1 MAARAAK
8 LAAEEERKR
17 REEEKRAF
25 KEAQE
30 LDALRRTFK
39 RIIKSGDNKI
49 SADDIITELKF
60 LGFAVTEKEA
70 ALFVWEVDDDND
82 GHVDWEEFK
91 TMFYRVRDDQSG
103 CEPRWLFNV
112 IDFLMLDKNHSGAV
126 DMDECITLLWSRYD
140 KALVEENMSA
150 MKAENHPSLQADAA
164 NEKNVNFS
172 FFSEI
177 QRRCKKQ
184 RIGSGIKAGSTTVPN
199 VNGLKFVNDP
209 QYQHLV

>member
-1 MAARAAK
+1 MEAK
-8 LAAEEERKR
+8 AEKER

-49 SADDIITELKF
+49 SADDITSELRF
-60 LGFAVTEKEA
+60 LGYAVTEKEA

-82 GHVDWEEFK
+82 GHVDWDEFR

-103 CEPRWLFNV
+103 CEPRRLFNV
-112 IDFLMLDKNHSGAV
+112 VDFLMLDKNHSGAV
-126 DMDECITLLWSRYD
+126 DMDECITLLWSRYG
-140 KALVEENMSA
+140 KELVEENLQN
-150 MKAENHPSLQADAA
+150 MKKENHPSLQADAA

-172 FFSEI
+172 FFFEI
-177 QRRCKKQ
+177 QRRCKKM
-184 RIGSGIKAGSTTVPN
+184 RIGSGIKSGSTTVPN
-199 VNGLKFVNDP
+199 VNGLKFVSDP
-209 QYQHLV
+209 KMQHLM

>member
-82 GHVDWEEFK
+82 GHVDWEEVRALSSPPLLSPRHHHCRPESSCC
-91 TMFYRVRDDQSG
+91 RV
-103 CEPRWLFNV
+103 LTHT
-112 IDFLMLDKNHSGAV
+112 LTHSTPHIA
-126 DMDECITLLWSRYD
+126 LLT
-140 KALVEENMSA
+140 
-150 MKAENHPSLQADAA
+150 H
-164 NEKNVNFS
+164 
-172 FFSEI
+172 
-177 QRRCKKQ
+177 
-184 RIGSGIKAGSTTVPN
+184 
-199 VNGLKFVNDP
+199 
-209 QYQHLV
+209 